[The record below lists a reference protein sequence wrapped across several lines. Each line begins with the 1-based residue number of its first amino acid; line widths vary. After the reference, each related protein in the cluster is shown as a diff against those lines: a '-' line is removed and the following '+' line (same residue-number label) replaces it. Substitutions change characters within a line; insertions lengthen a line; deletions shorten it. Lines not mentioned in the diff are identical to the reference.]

1 MAGKREI
8 QTAPLNIPPQCK
20 EVAPAVGTPSDH
32 KDVSAA
38 APAVVTMQ
46 TLLDQPPVQPD
57 WIVHDL
63 LPAGVSLLAGPGRV
77 DKPLLANQL
86 GLDVAAGRPF
96 LGHFQL
102 SQGRVLYLALAE
114 SALQVRRRARTLLN
128 GASCPDGLYF
138 TFRWLP
144 FRQGGLA
151 DLEDTVASLERLRLV
166 IVDPVEFVQPLRAD
180 PALSGGYRT
189 REQRTPEVATGFFL
203 PLNQLALRYK
213 LAILLLHHLP
223 DDWPSNRRDPLAG
236 LSPTGLTPASA
247 CNLLLTP
254 GTDPCACAL
263 HIAGPDVPERRLP
276 LVFDSA
282 QGCWR
287 WTQGSELHA
296 QTHRPVP

>member
-8 QTAPLNIPPQCK
+8 QTLSLNMPPQCK
-20 EVAPAVGTPSDH
+20 EVVPLSDPRE
-32 KDVSAA
+32 VSAA
-38 APAVVTMQ
+38 PPGVVTVQ
-46 TLLDQPPVQPD
+46 ELLDQPPAQPD

-63 LPAGVSLLAGPGRV
+63 LPVGVSLLAGPGRV

-96 LGHFQL
+96 LGHFPL

-114 SALQVRRRARTLLN
+114 HALQVRRRARTLLN
-128 GASCPDGLYF
+128 GASCPEGLYV
-138 TFRWLP
+138 TFQWPP

-151 DLEDTVASLERLRLV
+151 ELEDTIAALEGLRLV

-189 REQRTPEVATGFFL
+189 REQRPPEAATGFFL
-203 PLNQLALRYK
+203 PLNQLALRYR